1 MTSGAV
7 FLLLDFFANEGKN
20 SAKNL
25 IPMLGIKWFFMLE
38 MKSSTT
44 QTNWPMF
51 LSILDNGFVMKG
63 VEWKD
68 FVVLPGFNNSLL
80 LYDKVFI

>member
-1 MTSGAV
+1 
-7 FLLLDFFANEGKN
+7 
-20 SAKNL
+20 
-25 IPMLGIKWFFMLE
+25 MLE

-44 QTNWPMF
+44 QTNWTMS
-51 LSILDNGFVMKG
+51 LSILDVGFVMKG

-68 FVVLPGFNNSLL
+68 FVVLSGFNNSLL